1 MNMRLVLSLA
11 GSLAFVL
18 LLSLQS
24 CEHDALPGPAS
35 VKTWEEIE
43 LRSNFEVPAVAG
55 RNEEGDAN
63 LELFSDN
70 SLAYNFHIHNLKPG
84 DVLTNAHIHFGD
96 AGTGNGSILIDLHPS
111 FVGSGAT
118 GVIENL
124 RQGQVDSL
132 LNQPVYIN
140 VHSAQVNSGLV
151 RGQLDKKVELAMDIA
166 LSGNNEVPDTIF
178 TTATGN
184 AILRLTDDKVLY
196 SKVTVDNLESNDT
209 VTVSHIHR
217 GGAGANGQIRIF
229 LCNNTA
235 DFGLLKVSAP
245 LHDTLFHMLTTDPMY
260 VNVHSR
266 RHGPGLIRGQVR

>member
-1 MNMRLVLSLA
+1 MNMRPVLSLT
-11 GSLAFVL
+11 GPIAFVL
-18 LLSLQS
+18 ILFLQS
-24 CEHDALPGPAS
+24 CEHDALPGAAS
-35 VKTWEEIE
+35 VKKWDAIEI
-43 LRSNFEVPAVAG
+43 RASYEVPAPAG
-55 RNEEGDAN
+55 RDEEGDAS
-63 LELFSDN
+63 LELLSDN
-70 SLAYNFHIHNLKPG
+70 SLIYTFHIHNLKPG
-84 DVLTNAHIHFGD
+84 DVLTNAHIHSGD
-96 AGTGNGSILIDLHPS
+96 AGTSGDVLIDLHPG

-118 GVIENL
+118 GIIKNL

-132 LNQPVYIN
+132 LNNPVYIN

-151 RGQLDKKVELAMDIA
+151 RGQIDKKIELAMDIA

-196 SKVTVDNLESNDT
+196 SKVTVNNLESNDT
-209 VTVSHIHR
+209 LTVSHIHR
-217 GGAGANGQIRIF
+217 GGAGANGQVRIF
-229 LCNNTA
+229 LANTEA
-235 DFGLLKVSAP
+235 DFGQLRVSAP